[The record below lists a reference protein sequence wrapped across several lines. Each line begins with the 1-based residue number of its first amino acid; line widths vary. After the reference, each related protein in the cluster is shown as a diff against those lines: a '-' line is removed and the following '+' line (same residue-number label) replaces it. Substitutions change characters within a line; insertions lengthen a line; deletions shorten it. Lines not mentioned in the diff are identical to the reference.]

1 MSVILTAFNVAV
13 DAVMVLCL
21 TFVAMFIFLAYFE
34 PMILDTLVSQAKD
47 AIPYAIHSV
56 AEFIKHLINKI
67 V

>member
-56 AEFIKHLINKI
+56 SEFIKHLINKI